1 MSAPKANSTFRT
13 AAPTNPERV
22 AAVLLMLGAFAV
34 VIAAL
39 PFKAFDLE
47 RFYVP
52 KELVLFVTA
61 AATAVCLLD
70 RARQLTVG
78 WVDVMLA
85 GWLGVSIVSAAAASN
100 WWLATRA
107 IGVSLASATI
117 FWVARAL
124 GRTRLAY
131 RVAAG
136 LAGACVVAS
145 ATALL
150 QAYGLVESDFISL
163 SRAPGGTL
171 GNRNFVAH
179 LAAIGLPALVL
190 IVLESRRPLGVILGA
205 LGAGVA
211 SWMLV
216 LSRTRA
222 AWLGLAVCGGVLL
235 VGAWRFRHLVM
246 SGKGGRRIIFIS
258 VCAGVG
264 ALVALTLPNRLRW
277 RTDNNPY
284 LETALDVV
292 NFREGSGRGR
302 IIQFRNSLELA
313 MENPVLGVGP
323 GNWSVEYP
331 SVAEPGDPSLNSE
344 GMTSNPWPSSDWAA
358 FLSERGLPAFVLLVG
373 VFVALLADALRKLL
387 AARTPTEA
395 REALA
400 LAGTILITA
409 VVGAFDAV
417 LLLGP
422 PGLIAWGLFGI
433 LAPPASRWTVS
444 ISEGTRHGLLVAAA
458 AVGAVLIV
466 RSASQIIAMSVYPE
480 LGLRRMSPMAYRTAI
495 ERAARADPG
504 SYRLHMRAA
513 TVNAERGNC
522 GGARK
527 HAEAARYL
535 YHRAPEPRR
544 ILRRCR

>member
-1 MSAPKANSTFRT
+1 MATPRGNSAFRS
-13 AAPTNPERV
+13 AAATYPERV
-22 AAVLLMLGAFAV
+22 AAGVLMLGAF
-34 VIAAL
+34 VIVLAAL
-39 PFKAFDLE
+39 PYKTFDLE

-52 KELVLFVTA
+52 KELALFATA
-61 AATAVCLLD
+61 AAAAVCLLD
-70 RARQLTVG
+70 RARQLAVG
-78 WVDVMLA
+78 WVDVLLA
-85 GWLGVSIVSAAAASN
+85 AWLTLGIASAAAASN

-107 IGVSLASATI
+107 VGVSLAGATT

-136 LAGACVVAS
+136 LAGACVAAS

-150 QAYGLVESDFISL
+150 QAYGLVESEYISL

-179 LAAIGLPALVL
+179 LAAIGLPALILV
-190 IVLESRRPLGVILGA
+190 VLESRRALGVILGS
-205 LGAGVA
+205 LGVGVA

-222 AWLGLAVCGGVLL
+222 AWLGLALSGGMLFVA
-235 VGAWRFRHLVM
+235 AWRFRDLVL
-246 SGKGGRRIIFIS
+246 SGKAGRRFIFLI
-258 VCAGVG
+258 VCAGAG
-264 ALVALTLPNRLRW
+264 TLAALALPNQLRW
-277 RTDNNPY
+277 RTDSNPY
-284 LETALDVV
+284 LESALDVV

-313 MENPVLGVGP
+313 LDSPVLGVGP

-331 SVAEPGDPSLNSE
+331 RVADDRDPSLNSE

-358 FLSERGLPAFVLLVG
+358 FLSERGLPAFVLLIG
-373 VFVALLADALRKLL
+373 VFLALGADALRKLL

-400 LAGTILITA
+400 LAGTLLVTA

-417 LLLGP
+417 LLLGAP
-422 PGLIAWGLFGI
+422 SLIAWALFGI
-433 LAPPASRWTVS
+433 LAPPGSRWTIS
-444 ISEGTRHGLLVAAA
+444 ISEGTRHSLLVVAAT
-458 AVGAVLIV
+458 VGAILIV
-466 RSASQIIAMSVYPE
+466 RSASQIVAMSVYPE
-480 LGLRRMSPMAYRTAI
+480 GGVRARGPIAYLRAV
-495 ERAARADPG
+495 ERASRADPG
-504 SYRLHMRAA
+504 NYRLHMRAA
-513 TVNAERGNC
+513 NGHADRGNC
-522 GGARK
+522 GRARM

-535 YHRAPEPRR
+535 YPRAAEPGR

>member
-1 MSAPKANSTFRT
+1 MSASKGNPAFRT
-13 AAPTNPERV
+13 AAATGPERV
-22 AAVLLMLGAFAV
+22 AAAVLMVGAFAV
-34 VIAAL
+34 VLAAL

-52 KELVLFVTA
+52 KELALFVTA
-61 AATAVCLLD
+61 AAAAVFLLD
-70 RARQLTVG
+70 RARQLAVG
-78 WVDVMLA
+78 WVDALLA
-85 GWLGVSIVSAAAASN
+85 SWLALGIVSAAAAPN
-100 WWLATRA
+100 WWLATHA
-107 IGVSLASATI
+107 VGVSLAGATA

-136 LAGACVVAS
+136 LSGACVAAS
-145 ATALL
+145 GTALL
-150 QAYGLVESDFISL
+150 QAYGLVESDYLSL

-179 LAAIGLPALVL
+179 LAAIGLPALILV
-190 IVLESRRPLGVILGA
+190 VLESRRALGVVLGA
-205 LGAGVA
+205 VGVGIA

-222 AWLGLAVCGGVLL
+222 AWLGLALSGGVLL
-235 VGAWRFRHLVM
+235 VAAWRFRHLVL
-246 SGKGGRRIIFIS
+246 SGKAGRRIVLLALF
-258 VCAGVG
+258 AGAG
-264 ALVALTLPNRLRW
+264 AVAALFLPNQLRW

-284 LETALDVV
+284 LETALGVV

-302 IIQFRNSLELA
+302 IIQFRNSVELA
-313 MENPVLGVGP
+313 LNNPVLGVGP

-331 SVAEPGDPSLNSE
+331 RVAERGDPSLNAE

-373 VFVALLADALRKLL
+373 VFFALGADALRKLL
-387 AARTPTEA
+387 AARTATEA

-400 LAGTILITA
+400 LAGTILVTA

-417 LLLGP
+417 LLLGAP
-422 PGLIAWGLFGI
+422 SLIAWGLFGI
-433 LAPPASRWTVS
+433 LAPPGSRWTIS
-444 ISEGTRHGLLVAAA
+444 LSEGIRHSLLVVAAT
-458 AVGAVLIV
+458 VGAILIV
-466 RSASQIIAMSVYPE
+466 RSSSQIVAMSVYPDGGR
-480 LGLRRMSPMAYRTAI
+480 LLRWV

-513 TVNAERGNC
+513 TLNADRGNC
-522 GGARK
+522 RRARA

-535 YHRAPEPRR
+535 YPRAPEPGR

>member
-1 MSAPKANSTFRT
+1 MATPRGTPTFRT
-13 AAPTNPERV
+13 APASGPEHV
-22 AAVLLMLGAFAV
+22 AAVVLIVGAFAAV
-34 VIAAL
+34 LAAL
-39 PFKAFDLE
+39 PFKAFDLD

-52 KELVLFVTA
+52 KELALFITA
-61 AATAVCLLD
+61 AVAAVCLLD
-70 RARQLTVG
+70 RARQLAVG
-78 WVDVMLA
+78 WVDVLLA
-85 GWLGVSIVSAAAASN
+85 AWLALSVASAAASSN

-107 IGVSLASATI
+107 VGVSLAGATT

-131 RVAAG
+131 PIAAG
-136 LAGACVVAS
+136 LAGACVAAS

-150 QAYGLVESDFISL
+150 QAYGLFESDYVSL
-163 SRAPGGTL
+163 SRVPGGTL

-179 LAAIGLPALVL
+179 LAAIGLPAVVL
-190 IVLESRRPLGVILGA
+190 IVLESKRPLGVILGA

-222 AWLGLAVCGGVLL
+222 AWLGLAVSGGVLL
-235 VGAWRFRHLVM
+235 LGAWRFRHLVM

-258 VCAGVG
+258 VCAGLG
-264 ALVALTLPNRLRW
+264 ALVALTVPNRLRW

-302 IIQFRNSLELA
+302 IIQFRNSVELA
-313 MENPVLGVGP
+313 IDNPVLGVGP

-331 SVAEPGDPSLNSE
+331 SVAERGDPSLNSE

-358 FLSERGLPAFVLLVG
+358 FLSERGLPAFLLLCG
-373 VFVALLADALRKLL
+373 VFLALGADALRKLL
-387 AARTPTEA
+387 GARTATEA

-400 LAGTILITA
+400 LAGTLLVTA

-417 LLLGP
+417 LLLGAP
-422 PGLIAWGLFGI
+422 SLIAWGLFGI
-433 LAPPASRWTVS
+433 LAPPGARWTRS
-444 ISEGTRHGLLVAAA
+444 ISEGTRHSLLVVAV

-466 RSASQIIAMSVYPE
+466 RSASQIVAMSVYPE
-480 LGLRRMSPMAYRTAI
+480 IGDLRGV
-495 ERAARADPG
+495 ERASRA
-504 SYRLHMRAA
+504 
-513 TVNAERGNC
+513 
-522 GGARK
+522 
-527 HAEAARYL
+527 
-535 YHRAPEPRR
+535 
-544 ILRRCR
+544 

>member
-1 MSAPKANSTFRT
+1 MATPKGTSTFRT
-13 AAPTNPERV
+13 AVPTNPERV
-22 AAVLLMLGAFAV
+22 AAALLVIGAFAV
-34 VIAAL
+34 VLAAL

-52 KELVLFVTA
+52 KELVLFATA
-61 AATAVCLLD
+61 AAVAVALLD
-70 RARQLTVG
+70 RARQLAVG
-78 WVDVMLA
+78 WVDLMLA
-85 GWLGVSIVSAAAASN
+85 GWLGLSILSAAAATN

-107 IGVSLASATI
+107 VGVSLAGATI

-136 LAGACVVAS
+136 LAAACVAAS

-150 QAYGLVESDFISL
+150 QAYGLVESDYISL

-179 LAAIGLPALVL
+179 LAAIGLPAIVL

-222 AWLGLAVCGGVLL
+222 AWLGLALSGAVLL

-246 SGKGGRRIIFIS
+246 SGKGGRRIVFIA
-258 VCAGVG
+258 VCAGAG
-264 ALVALTLPNRLRW
+264 ALVALTAPNRLRW
-277 RTDNNPY
+277 RTDSNPY

-313 MENPVLGVGP
+313 IDNPVLGVGP
-323 GNWSVEYP
+323 GNWAVAYP
-331 SVAEPGDPSLNSE
+331 SVAQRGDPSLNSE

-373 VFVALLADALRKLL
+373 VFVALGADALRKLL

-400 LAGTILITA
+400 LAGTILVTA
-409 VVGAFDAV
+409 VVAAFDAV
-417 LLLGP
+417 LLLGA

-433 LAPPASRWTVS
+433 LAPPGTRWTVS
-444 ISEGTRHGLLVAAA
+444 ISEGTRHSLLVAAA
-458 AVGAVLIV
+458 TAGAVLIV
-466 RSASQIIAMSVYPE
+466 RSSSQIIAMSVYPE
-480 LGLRRMSPMAYRTAI
+480 LSLRAMGPVAHLRAI
-495 ERAARADPG
+495 ERASRADPG

-513 TVNAERGNC
+513 TLNADRGNC
-522 GGARK
+522 RRATI

-535 YHRAPEPRR
+535 YPRAPEPRR

>member
-1 MSAPKANSTFRT
+1 MSAPKGNSTFRT
-13 AAPTNPERV
+13 AAPTTPERV
-22 AAVLLMLGAFAV
+22 AAAVLVLGGFAV
-34 VIAAL
+34 VLAAL
-39 PFKAFDLE
+39 PFKQFDLE

-52 KELVLFVTA
+52 KELALFLTA
-61 AATAVCLLD
+61 AAAAVCLLD
-70 RARQLTVG
+70 RARQLAIG
-78 WVDVMLA
+78 WVDVLLA
-85 GWLGVSIVSAAAASN
+85 GWLAISVVSAAAASN

-107 IGVSLASATI
+107 VGVSLAGATT

-131 RVAAG
+131 PVAAG
-136 LAGACVVAS
+136 LAGACVAAS

-150 QAYGLVESDFISL
+150 QAYGLVESEYISL

-222 AWLGLAVCGGVLL
+222 AWLGLALSGGVLL
-235 VGAWRFRHLVM
+235 LGAWRYRHLVM
-246 SGKGGRRIIFIS
+246 SGKGGRRLIFIA
-258 VCAGVG
+258 VCAGAG
-264 ALVALTLPNRLRW
+264 ALAALALPNRLRW
-277 RTDNNPY
+277 RTESNPY
-284 LETALDVV
+284 LETALGVV

-302 IIQFRNSLELA
+302 VIQFRNSVELA
-313 MENPVLGVGP
+313 VKSPVLGVGP

-331 SVAEPGDPSLNSE
+331 RVAEPGDPSLNSE

-358 FLSERGLPAFVLLVG
+358 FLSERGLPAFALLVG
-373 VFVALLADALRKLL
+373 VFLALGADALRKLL
-387 AARTPTEA
+387 TARTPTEA

-400 LAGTILITA
+400 LAGTLLVTA

-417 LLLGP
+417 LLLGAP
-422 PGLIAWGLFGI
+422 SLIAWALFGI
-433 LAPPASRWTVS
+433 LAPPGIRWTRS
-444 ISEGTRHGLLVAAA
+444 LSEGTRHTLLVAAA
-458 AVGAVLIV
+458 TIGAVLIV
-466 RSASQIIAMSVYPE
+466 RSSSQIIAMSVYPE
-480 LGLRRMSPMAYRTAI
+480 LGMRAMGPLAHLRAI
-495 ERAARADPG
+495 ERASRADPG

-513 TVNAERGNC
+513 VGHADRGNC
-522 GGARK
+522 RRARV

-535 YHRAPEPRR
+535 YPRAPEPGR

>member
-1 MSAPKANSTFRT
+1 MSAPKGNPAFRT
-13 AAPTNPERV
+13 AAATGPERV
-22 AAVLLMLGAFAV
+22 AAAVLMIGAFAV
-34 VIAAL
+34 VLAAL

-52 KELVLFVTA
+52 KELALFVTA
-61 AATAVCLLD
+61 AAAAVFLLD
-70 RARQLTVG
+70 RARQLAVG
-78 WVDVMLA
+78 WVDALLA
-85 GWLGVSIVSAAAASN
+85 GWLALSILSAAAAPN

-107 IGVSLASATI
+107 VGVSLAGATA

-136 LAGACVVAS
+136 LSGACVAAS
-145 ATALL
+145 GTALL
-150 QAYGLVESDFISL
+150 QAYGLVESDYLSL

-179 LAAIGLPALVL
+179 LAAIGLPALILV
-190 IVLESRRPLGVILGA
+190 VLESRRALGVLLSA
-205 LGAGVA
+205 VGVGIA

-222 AWLGLAVCGGVLL
+222 AWLGLALSGAVLL
-235 VGAWRFRHLVM
+235 VAAWRFRHLVL
-246 SGKGGRRIIFIS
+246 SGKAGRRIVLLALF
-258 VCAGVG
+258 AGAG
-264 ALVALTLPNRLRW
+264 AVAALFLPNRLRW

-284 LETALDVV
+284 LETALGVV

-302 IIQFRNSLELA
+302 IIQFRNSVELA
-313 MENPVLGVGP
+313 LNSPVLGVGP

-331 SVAEPGDPSLNSE
+331 RVAERGDPSLNAE

-373 VFVALLADALRKLL
+373 VFFALGADALRKLL
-387 AARTPTEA
+387 AARTATEA

-400 LAGTILITA
+400 LAGTILVTA

-417 LLLGP
+417 LLLGAP
-422 PGLIAWGLFGI
+422 SLIAWGLFGI
-433 LAPPASRWTVS
+433 LAPPGSRWTIS
-444 ISEGTRHGLLVAAA
+444 LSEGIRHSLLVVAAT
-458 AVGAVLIV
+458 VGAILIV
-466 RSASQIIAMSVYPE
+466 RSSSQIVAMSVYPDGGR
-480 LGLRRMSPMAYRTAI
+480 LLRWV

-513 TVNAERGNC
+513 TLNADRGNC
-522 GGARK
+522 RRARA

-535 YHRAPEPRR
+535 YPRAPEPGR

>member
-1 MSAPKANSTFRT
+1 MSAPKSNSTFRT
-13 AAPTNPERV
+13 AAATRPEWV
-22 AAVLLMLGAFAV
+22 AAGVLVFGAFAV
-34 VIAAL
+34 VLAAL

-52 KELVLFVTA
+52 KELALFVTA
-61 AATAVCLLD
+61 AAAAVFLLD
-70 RARQLTVG
+70 RARQLAVG
-78 WVDVMLA
+78 WVDVLLA
-85 GWLGVSIVSAAAASN
+85 GWLTLSIASAAAAQN
-100 WWLATRA
+100 WWLATGA
-107 IGVSLASATI
+107 VGVSLAGATT

-131 RVAAG
+131 LVAAG

-150 QAYGLVESDFISL
+150 QAYGLVESDYISL

-179 LAAIGLPALVL
+179 LAAIGLPALILV
-190 IVLESRRPLGVILGA
+190 VLETRRALGVLLGA
-205 LGAGVA
+205 VGVGVA

-222 AWLGLAVCGGVLL
+222 AWLGLAISGGVLL
-235 VGAWRFRHLVM
+235 VAAWRFRHLVL
-246 SGKGGRRIIFIS
+246 SGKAGRRIIVLALF
-258 VCAGVG
+258 AGAG
-264 ALVALTLPNRLRW
+264 AVAALALPNRLRW

-284 LETALDVV
+284 LETALGVV

-302 IIQFRNSLELA
+302 VIQFRNSVELA
-313 MENPVLGVGP
+313 LDNPVLGVGP

-331 SVAEPGDPSLNSE
+331 HVAERGDPSLNGE

-373 VFVALLADALRKLL
+373 VFLALGAEALRKLL
-387 AARTPTEA
+387 AARTATEA

-400 LAGTILITA
+400 LAGTLLVTA

-417 LLLGP
+417 LLLGAP
-422 PGLIAWGLFGI
+422 SLIAWGLFGI
-433 LAPPASRWTVS
+433 LAPPASRWT
-444 ISEGTRHGLLVAAA
+444 IGLSEGVRHSLLVVAAT
-458 AVGAVLIV
+458 VGAILIV
-466 RSASQIIAMSVYPE
+466 RSSSQIVAMSLYPDG
-480 LGLRRMSPMAYRTAI
+480 GLRRRSPLGELRAI
-495 ERAARADPG
+495 ERASRADPG

-513 TVNAERGNC
+513 TRLADRGNC
-522 GGARK
+522 RRARV

-535 YHRAPEPRR
+535 YPRAPEPAR
-544 ILRRCR
+544 ILRRCG